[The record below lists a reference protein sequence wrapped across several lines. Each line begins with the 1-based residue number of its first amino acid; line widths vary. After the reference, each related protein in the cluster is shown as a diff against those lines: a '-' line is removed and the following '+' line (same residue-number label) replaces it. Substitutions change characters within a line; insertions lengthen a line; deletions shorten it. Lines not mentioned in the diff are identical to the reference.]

1 MRVIVAASDLGRY
14 VRLLNGRHHKCHL
27 KNISTSLTKIFALN
41 TILFRY
47 DGNNLCL
54 VSGDLAAA
62 AVLVYSL
69 LVIKPPTRRPCP
81 KLHLISPL
89 PLLSATISDCR
100 SCAICKEACTFYTG
114 DHFPFHMLFSQQPI
128 ATTTDLS
135 RSKCGHLSVISHSL
149 RPKNKQFITTFYI
162 ALSNHT

>member
-1 MRVIVAASDLGRY
+1 MSPCWEVSAREHVWSVRVIVAASDLGRY

-41 TILFRY
+41 TILFRC

-69 LVIKPPTRRPCP
+69 LLIKPPTQGPCP

-89 PLLSATISDCR
+89 PLSATISVFSS
-100 SCAICKEACTFYTG
+100 SCAMCI
-114 DHFPFHMLFSQQPI
+114 FHML
-128 ATTTDLS
+128 
-135 RSKCGHLSVISHSL
+135 
-149 RPKNKQFITTFYI
+149 
-162 ALSNHT
+162 LSNQLKTNNSCNTFLLCCIF

>member
-1 MRVIVAASDLGRY
+1 MAASDLERY

-89 PLLSATISDCR
+89 PLSATISDCR

-135 RSKCGHLSVISHSL
+135 RSKCGHLSVISRSL
-149 RPKNKQFITTFYI
+149 RTKNKQFMHYNIYI
-162 ALSNHT
+162 EHSNHT

>member
-14 VRLLNGRHHKCHL
+14 VSLLNGRHHKCHL

-69 LVIKPPTRRPCP
+69 PVIKPPTQRPCP

-89 PLLSATISDCR
+89 PLLSATISACR
-100 SCAICKEACTFYTG
+100 SCAMCDRSHIIFIG
-114 DHFPFHMLFSQQPI
+114 DSFPFHISLVSYQV
-128 ATTTDLS
+128 
-135 RSKCGHLSVISHSL
+135 GHHCCV
-149 RPKNKQFITTFYI
+149 PE
-162 ALSNHT
+162 

>member
-1 MRVIVAASDLGRY
+1 MSAREHVWSVRVIVAASDLERY

-69 LVIKPPTRRPCP
+69 LVIKPPTQRPCP

-89 PLLSATISDCR
+89 PLGATISDCR
-100 SCAICKEACTFYTG
+100 SCAIWRKLA
-114 DHFPFHMLFSQQPI
+114 HFTLATIFLFTCSLVSNQLPPPLIYHDQNVAIFQSFH
-128 ATTTDLS
+128 
-135 RSKCGHLSVISHSL
+135 
-149 RPKNKQFITTFYI
+149 
-162 ALSNHT
+162 AL